1 VQKTDTVK
9 YKYFLSAAVA
19 LLTFIV
25 YLPAL
30 QNEFVYWDD
39 NRYIFENPYIRSFD
53 AGFFRWAFLGF
64 HVSNWHPLTWI
75 SHALDY
81 ALWGLNPQ
89 GHHVTNIILH
99 SVNTALVVML
109 AQKLLE
115 FVRERSAQR
124 GTATFLN
131 DRTILIAAGTTGLLF
146 GIHPVHVESVA
157 WVSERKDLLCALFFL
172 MSVITYTKYAVS
184 QESGVRSPES
194 EDRENARADW
204 KKDFTNKHYLLAIAF
219 LILALMSK
227 PMAVSL
233 PVVLLILDWHPFNRI
248 RSLRTAWPFI
258 VEKLP
263 FIILG
268 LVSSIVTISA
278 QGAGKAFQ
286 TLDFVPLPVR
296 ALVAAKS
303 LVAYLGKM
311 LLPLNL
317 LPFYSYPKD
326 VSLFS
331 FEYLSAIGLL
341 IGITAACVVLARKQ
355 KLWLSV
361 WGYYVVTLIPVLGIV
376 QVGGQSMADRYAY
389 LPSLGLFLIAGLGA
403 GWIAAIV
410 STGKKQRWIIRGPG
424 IFIALFLVASLSSL
438 TVRQIAVWR
447 DSFSLWTSVI
457 EKGSEKIPMAYVNR
471 GAAFQKTGLLD
482 KAVADYE
489 TALDLDPTD
498 AKAYLS
504 LGAVLEQM
512 GRLDRAR
519 EAVEKA
525 IALNPSSHEA
535 FRNRGVLLEK
545 MDRFDEAIADYSR
558 AIILQPTYFEAYNN
572 RGLTYAKTGRLPEA
586 IADYSDSIAINPRH
600 FNAYLNRGVAYTLM
614 GQYERALEDFNRAI
628 LLGQD
633 DAAAYYNRGMLYRRI
648 GNNEFA
654 LSDVR
659 KSCELG
665 NGRACSALHQ
675 LMQGMNPQ

>member
-1 VQKTDTVK
+1 VKKSVTVK
-9 YKYFLSAAVA
+9 YKYLLSVSVA

-30 QNEFVYWDD
+30 SNEFVYWDD
-39 NRYIFENPYIRSFD
+39 NRYIFENPNIRSLD
-53 AGFFRWAFLGF
+53 AVFFRWAFLDF
-64 HVSNWHPLTWI
+64 HISNWHPLTWI
-75 SHALDY
+75 SHAIDY
-81 ALWGLNPQ
+81 ALWGLNPL
-89 GHHVTNIILH
+89 GHHLTNIVLH
-99 SVNTALVVML
+99 AINTALVVVL
-109 AQKLLE
+109 ALKLLD
-115 FVRERSAQR
+115 VIRERSAQN
-124 GTATFLN
+124 GAASFLN
-131 DRTILIAAGTTGLLF
+131 DWTILIAAGTTGLLF

-172 MSVITYTKYAVS
+172 LSVIAYVKYARD
-184 QESGVRSPES
+184 QGLGVRGQGAEGGNSKAS
-194 EDRENARADW
+194 L
-204 KKDFTNKHYLLAIAF
+204 KKVFTNRHFLLSLGF
-219 LILALMSK
+219 FILALMSK
-227 PMAVSL
+227 PMAVTL
-233 PVVLLILDWHPFNRI
+233 PVVLLILDWHPFGRI
-248 RSLRTAWPFI
+248 WSLRTAWPSI

-263 FIILG
+263 FIILSI
-268 LVSSIVTISA
+268 VSSIITIAA
-278 QGAGKAFQ
+278 QSAGKAFQ
-286 TLDFVPLPVR
+286 TLDFVPLSER
-296 ALVAAKS
+296 ALVAAKA

-317 LPFYSYPKD
+317 VPFYPYPRE

-331 FEYLSAIGLL
+331 FEYLSAIGLV
-341 IGITAACVVLARKQ
+341 IGVTAACVVLARKR
-355 KLWLSV
+355 KLWLTA

-410 STGKKQRWIIRGPG
+410 STGEKQRWIIKGLSVSV
-424 IFIALFLVASLSSL
+424 ALLLAASLSYL
-438 TVRQIAVWR
+438 TVRQIIVWR
-447 DSFSLWTSVI
+447 DSSSLWTFVI

-471 GAAFQKTGLLD
+471 GAAFQKSGLLD

-489 TALDLDPTD
+489 TAIDLDPTD
-498 AKAYLS
+498 DKAYIS
-504 LGAVLEQM
+504 LGAVFEQM
-512 GRLDRAR
+512 GRFDRAQ

-545 MDRFDEAIADYSR
+545 MGRLDEAIADYTR
-558 AIILQPTYFEAYNN
+558 AIALQPSYFEAYNN
-572 RGLTYAKTGRLPEA
+572 RGLTYAKTGRLEEA

-600 FNAYLNRGVAYTLM
+600 FNAYLNRGVAFTLI
-614 GQYERALEDFNRAI
+614 GQYDRALEDFNRAI

-633 DAAAYYNRGMLYRRI
+633 DAVAYYNRGMLYRRI
-648 GNNEFA
+648 GNNELA

-659 KSCELG
+659 KACDFG
-665 NGRACSALHQ
+665 NERACGALHQ